1 MDYEIVAVPVIAA
14 FVFSLMLG
22 PVIIPF
28 LRRLKVGQTERINGV
43 QSHLKKMGT
52 PTMGGLIFLIS
63 TTVTSLFFVKG
74 YPKIIPV
81 LFLML
86 GFGLIGFLDD
96 YLKVVLRRSDGLLPG
111 QKLVCQIIVTA
122 VFAFYIYVASLLATL
137 LVCLVAAGACL
148 IYLSLVGWYLSIWD
162 VLLMLLDVFLLAMFG
177 MALSSIVNSFLS
189 TEGQISAVGTIISAG
204 YGFLCGAY
212 MPISQF
218 GEGLQRVL
226 GFFPGTYGTS
236 LLRNHALGGVLAEME
251 SQGVPAAVTSAIGKA
266 VDCKL
271 DFYGNQVGRNA
282 MYLIVAGSVAV
293 LLGVYVGIYIWRGK
307 KARK

>member
-1 MDYEIVAVPVIAA
+1 MKGLLALIRRNVKIFFKDKGMFFSSLITPVILLVLYGTFLGRVYRENFLSAIPA
-14 FVFSLMLG
+14 GVHIPESLLNG
-22 PVIIPF
+22 
-28 LRRLKVGQTERINGV
+28 LVGGQ
-43 QSHLKKMGT
+43 
-52 PTMGGLIFLIS
+52 LIS
-63 TTVTSLFFVKG
+63 SILAVSCVTVAFCSNMLMVQDKVSGARADLMVT
-74 YPKIIPV
+74 PV
-81 LFLML
+81 
-86 GFGLIGFLDD
+86 
-96 YLKVVLRRSDGLLPG
+96 RRSVLAMG
-111 QKLVCQIIVTA
+111 
-122 VFAFYIYVASLLATL
+122 YYVASLLATL

-251 SQGVPAAVTSAIGKA
+251 SQGVPAAVTSAIGQA
-266 VDCKL
+266 ED
-271 DFYGNQVGRNA
+271 
-282 MYLIVAGSVAV
+282 
-293 LLGVYVGIYIWRGK
+293 
-307 KARK
+307 

>member
-1 MDYEIVAVPVIAA
+1 MKGLLALIRRNVKIFFKDKGMFFSSLITPVILLVLYGT
-14 FVFSLMLG
+14 FLG
-22 PVIIPF
+22 RVYRENFLSAMPAGVHIPES
-28 LRRLKVGQTERINGV
+28 RLNGLVGGQ
-43 QSHLKKMGT
+43 
-52 PTMGGLIFLIS
+52 LIS
-63 TTVTSLFFVKG
+63 SILAVSCVTVAFCSNMLMVQDKVSGARADLMVT
-74 YPKIIPV
+74 PV
-81 LFLML
+81 
-86 GFGLIGFLDD
+86 
-96 YLKVVLRRSDGLLPG
+96 RRSVLAMG
-111 QKLVCQIIVTA
+111 
-122 VFAFYIYVASLLATL
+122 YYVASLLATL

>member
-1 MDYEIVAVPVIAA
+1 MVTPV
-14 FVFSLMLG
+14 
-22 PVIIPF
+22 
-28 LRRLKVGQTERINGV
+28 
-43 QSHLKKMGT
+43 
-52 PTMGGLIFLIS
+52 
-63 TTVTSLFFVKG
+63 
-74 YPKIIPV
+74 
-81 LFLML
+81 
-86 GFGLIGFLDD
+86 
-96 YLKVVLRRSDGLLPG
+96 RRSVLAMG
-111 QKLVCQIIVTA
+111 
-122 VFAFYIYVASLLATL
+122 YYVASLLATL

-271 DFYGNQVGRNA
+271 DVYGNQVGRNA

>member
-1 MDYEIVAVPVIAA
+1 MKGLLALIRRNVKIFFKDKGMFFSSLITPVILLVLYGTFLGRVYRENFLSAMPA
-14 FVFSLMLG
+14 GVHIPESLLNG
-22 PVIIPF
+22 
-28 LRRLKVGQTERINGV
+28 LVGGQ
-43 QSHLKKMGT
+43 
-52 PTMGGLIFLIS
+52 LIS
-63 TTVTSLFFVKG
+63 SILAVSCVTVAFCSNMLMVQDKVSGARADLMVT
-74 YPKIIPV
+74 PV
-81 LFLML
+81 
-86 GFGLIGFLDD
+86 
-96 YLKVVLRRSDGLLPG
+96 RRSVLAMG
-111 QKLVCQIIVTA
+111 
-122 VFAFYIYVASLLATL
+122 YYVASLLATL

-251 SQGVPAAVTSAIGKA
+251 SP
-266 VDCKL
+266 
-271 DFYGNQVGRNA
+271 GRP
-282 MYLIVAGSVAV
+282 G
-293 LLGVYVGIYIWRGK
+293 GCHQRHWEGRGLQ
-307 KARK
+307 A

>member
-1 MDYEIVAVPVIAA
+1 MKGLLALIRRNVKIFFKDKGMFFSSLITPVILLVLYGTFLGRVYRENFLSAMPA
-14 FVFSLMLG
+14 GVHIPESLLNG
-22 PVIIPF
+22 
-28 LRRLKVGQTERINGV
+28 LVGGQ
-43 QSHLKKMGT
+43 
-52 PTMGGLIFLIS
+52 LIS
-63 TTVTSLFFVKG
+63 SILAVSCVTVAICSNMLMVQDKVSGARADLMVT
-74 YPKIIPV
+74 PV
-81 LFLML
+81 
-86 GFGLIGFLDD
+86 
-96 YLKVVLRRSDGLLPG
+96 RRSVLAMG
-111 QKLVCQIIVTA
+111 
-122 VFAFYIYVASLLATL
+122 YYVASLLATL
-137 LVCLVAAGACL
+137 LVC
-148 IYLSLVGWYLSIWD
+148 LSLVGWYLSIWD

>member
-1 MDYEIVAVPVIAA
+1 
-14 FVFSLMLG
+14 
-22 PVIIPF
+22 
-28 LRRLKVGQTERINGV
+28 
-43 QSHLKKMGT
+43 MG
-52 PTMGGLIFLIS
+52 
-63 TTVTSLFFVKG
+63 
-74 YPKIIPV
+74 Y
-81 LFLML
+81 
-86 GFGLIGFLDD
+86 
-96 YLKVVLRRSDGLLPG
+96 
-111 QKLVCQIIVTA
+111 
-122 VFAFYIYVASLLATL
+122 YVASLLATL